1 MVIVLV
7 LIVLI
12 PFTLKVVKPVKVSVV
27 SLPNTAAPVTVKLC
41 VPPATVPLVVIVAP
55 VKVVLA
61 PKVTLSL
68 YVCVPEVVVMP
79 PLMAVVPDASV
90 TKLAAAKVLLIVLV
104 PVLFKM
110 TAPNG
115 VPEPT
120 APVKVTPPLPL
131 VTVNARAELLPT
143 VDANDTRLFV
153 VVKVVLA
160 PKVTA
165 SP

>member
-1 MVIVLV
+1 MV
-7 LIVLI
+7 LIVVGPL
-12 PFTLKVVKPVKVSVV
+12 TLKVVRPVKVSSVP
-27 SLPNTAAPVTVKLC
+27 SPNTAAPVIVKLLL
-41 VPPATVPLVVIVAP
+41 PPAIVPFVVIVVP
-55 VKVVLA
+55 VRVVSA

-68 YVCVPEVVVMP
+68 YVCVPEVVVMLP

-110 TAPNG
+110 TAPNA

-131 VTVNARAELLPT
+131 LTVNARAVVVLLS
-143 VDANDTRLFV
+143 VVANETRLFV
-153 VVKVVLA
+153 VVKVVSA

-165 SP
+165 SL

>member
-1 MVIVLV
+1 ML
-7 LIVLI
+7 
-12 PFTLKVVKPVKVSVV
+12 
-27 SLPNTAAPVTVKLC
+27 
-41 VPPATVPLVVIVAP
+41 
-55 VKVVLA
+55 
-61 PKVTLSL
+61 
-68 YVCVPEVVVMP
+68 P

-110 TAPNG
+110 TAPSA

-131 VTVNARAELLPT
+131 LTVNARAVVVLLS
-143 VDANDTRLFV
+143 VLANETRLFV
-153 VVKVVLA
+153 VVKVVSA

-165 SP
+165 SL